1 MRQEDRLPANVQARR
16 YQRAAEVALE
26 QLDWCIRYLRQIRKN
41 DVATVLSR
49 NRDQIERRVQARSDS
64 EVGTKR

>member
-1 MRQEDRLPANVQARR
+1 MPANVQARR

-41 DVATVLSR
+41 EVATVLSR
-49 NRDQIERRVQARSDS
+49 NRDQIERRVRARAGS